1 MKQISFQLLDY
12 AKEEDKMT
20 GDAGGD
26 PLLKLKSRELDLKA
40 RADQEKNEN
49 AEARL
54 DLDMMRALMNQ
65 QNQDAKLQQNEE
77 LAGLRAGVSL
87 AKQQMADASKI
98 HDFGRNFKKK

>member
-1 MKQISFQLLDY
+1 MMIDY
-12 AKEEDKMT
+12 AKEEDKISSEV
-20 GDAGGD
+20 GGD

-40 RADQEKNEN
+40 KADQEKSEN

-54 DLDMMRALMNQ
+54 DLETMKAMMNQ
-65 QNQDAKLQQNEE
+65 ENQENKLQQNEE